1 MIERE
6 GERVRRRGRESKEE
20 RVRDRQG
27 KRDAVALVNLSNL
40 SSYSLDQAESDWY
53 EYRRIDLVHFSIVTP
68 QQTQA
73 CLFKNE

>member
-20 RVRDRQG
+20 RVRERQG

-40 SSYSLDQAESDWY
+40 SSYSLDQAEGD
-53 EYRRIDLVHFSIVTP
+53 
-68 QQTQA
+68 
-73 CLFKNE
+73 